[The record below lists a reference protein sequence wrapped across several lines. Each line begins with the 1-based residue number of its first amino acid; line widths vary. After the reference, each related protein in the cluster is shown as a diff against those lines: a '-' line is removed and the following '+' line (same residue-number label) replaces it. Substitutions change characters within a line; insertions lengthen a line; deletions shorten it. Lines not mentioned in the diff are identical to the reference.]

1 MNDMPDPFKRAD
13 TTLDENHLR
22 HLDALNLIKATRDGD
37 DAAAWEILALHSA
50 SKQDLE
56 NLVRSLSWVAVM
68 LLDGMKKGRSDG
80 DSVRS
85 PHFGGT
91 CSATEVATVTT
102 ITEERTH
109 HDRD

>member
-1 MNDMPDPFKRAD
+1 MTDMPDPFKGAD

-22 HLDALNLIKATRDGD
+22 HLDAINLIKATRDGD

-80 DSVRS
+80 DNMLAALRRYLLGD
-85 PHFGGT
+85 GG
-91 CSATEVATVTT
+91 CNG
-102 ITEERTH
+102 H
-109 HDRD
+109 HDHGGEDPS